1 MSRPTKEDLHL
12 VGLPLYKSNI
22 WKLLEAQG
30 VEIDLQQV
38 DHDLDLF
45 ARAISD
51 ARGELER
58 KVRSLKIDVERSDKM
73 IESLEILN
81 KNSVNFSSNNT
92 EDIAKASVMALGLEL
107 ALASMR
113 ERISS
118 LESHEHTAG
127 YCEYCDR

>member
-12 VGLPLYKSNI
+12 VGLLLYKSNI

-58 KVRSLKIDVERSDKM
+58 KVRSLKIAVERSDKM

-92 EDIAKASVMALGLEL
+92 EDIAKASVTALGLE
-107 ALASMR
+107 LASMR